1 VDRKSVINDCCNNVS
16 TLHRFRDIT
25 TFTTAQIKGHGC
37 FPIHI
42 CVNIR
47 SVLPVLWMTSS
58 DRNKRLGKTD
68 GSTWAG
74 RLFKVTHR
82 GQQGFDTV
90 SYMHYWNWLA
100 RGSTGTGAKSAVYD
114 ALFEN
119 AGWRSLEKVFI
130 CSPRRKKVAHT
141 RLPSVG
147 FQSWSRFLA
156 VSLQV
161 TWVINPTA
169 GCHYFPPG
177 LQLPSQPLRGLQPIL
192 LLGEQRHNGCEQFAY
207 KTITRQHRDCD
218 LNSGPSAPESS
229 TLTTRLQS
237 HRKH

>member
-47 SVLPVLWMTSS
+47 FVLPVLWMTSS

-82 GQQGFDTV
+82 GQQGLTPCRTCITETD
-90 SYMHYWNWLA
+90 SPG
-100 RGSTGTGAKSAVYD
+100 GSTGTGAESAVYD

-161 TWVINPTA
+161 T
-169 GCHYFPPG
+169 
-177 LQLPSQPLRGLQPIL
+177 
-192 LLGEQRHNGCEQFAY
+192 
-207 KTITRQHRDCD
+207 
-218 LNSGPSAPESS
+218 
-229 TLTTRLQS
+229 
-237 HRKH
+237 

>member
-1 VDRKSVINDCCNNVS
+1 MNNITCFKQFNKSRLLTKSVDRKSVINDCCNNVS

-100 RGSTGTGAKSAVYD
+100 RG
-114 ALFEN
+114 
-119 AGWRSLEKVFI
+119 
-130 CSPRRKKVAHT
+130 
-141 RLPSVG
+141 
-147 FQSWSRFLA
+147 
-156 VSLQV
+156 
-161 TWVINPTA
+161 
-169 GCHYFPPG
+169 
-177 LQLPSQPLRGLQPIL
+177 
-192 LLGEQRHNGCEQFAY
+192 
-207 KTITRQHRDCD
+207 QHRNGGGVCC
-218 LNSGPSAPESS
+218 LRRLVWECRLTAVRESVHMLS
-229 TLTTRLQS
+229 TP
-237 HRKH
+237 